1 MKAEPVTITI
11 WPRNAPP
18 LLRTCNRAVIPRPT
32 SPWGRSGRKPPLR
45 DLACFHCQQKQAAE
59 RYLKAVPEE
68 LGLSVAKT
76 HELEDLL
83 DVLLPHH
90 QSSRYLRRGL
100 AFLSQ
105 FAVGVRYPGDN
116 ASKRQ
121 AVSAPRWTGQ
131 VRDACRALLGIPP
144 SRRRRRQSS

>member
-1 MKAEPVTITI
+1 M
-11 WPRNAPP
+11 
-18 LLRTCNRAVIPRPT
+18 
-32 SPWGRSGRKPPLR
+32 
-45 DLACFHCQQKQAAE
+45 
-59 RYLKAVPEE
+59 KAVPEE